1 MPWSQAY
8 DQERFGA
15 GTRPLKT
22 TMNKVTNKDTQTL
35 QQQITALT
43 ARVESLE
50 AALGRM
56 YINAQAESD
65 GAGENRASGKPHG
78 AQASAQ
84 AQAEREILL
93 MKLDGLTLK
102 RHQIFTATLGGLSY
116 DEIAKVLDINVSTV
130 KIQFKHALDKLGI
143 ASRQV
148 LLTAHAH
155 MLDSIGDTEYRK
167 RYGTSKR
174 WWKNKPHAPKA
185 LP

>member
-1 MPWSQAY
+1 M
-8 DQERFGA
+8 
-15 GTRPLKT
+15 KT
-22 TMNKVTNKDTQTL
+22 TMNTVTNKDTQTL

-56 YINAQAESD
+56 YINATAQSE
-65 GAGENRASGKPHG
+65 GAAAKGASKKPQT
-78 AQASAQ
+78 AQTSAQ

-93 MKLDGLTLK
+93 IKLDGLTIK

-116 DEIAKVLDINVSTV
+116 DEIAKVMEINVSTV

-155 MLDSIGDTEYRK
+155 MLDSISDTEYRK
-167 RYGTSKR
+167 RYGTSKG
-174 WWKNKPHAPKA
+174 WWKNKAKSPKA
-185 LP
+185 LPSSTRTE